1 MKRKRLSDEENRAL
15 RFIKAMGGLPE
26 VMRGFQ
32 KGMTYESDL
41 AEILYGDPY
50 KKVDERQAISE
61 VFNRLETEEK
71 RSKFFNGWGGFDKFV
86 RFFEGILGRYAEDAK
101 TLDELFDA
109 IEQATLPQGCEWPK
123 DRNGKSI
130 KPNDPVNI
138 YGEKM
143 RIVAIS
149 HKDRL
154 CIRPWEKANGG
165 GGFWVKSSEVSLSPC
180 GQETGAEKK
189 VLDADGNRVHIG
201 DTVYATS
208 DDATEFTVSGFRGGK
223 VIVNRAGHAS
233 KDIYPWFITRHP
245 FVLAADGE
253 PLKVGQ
259 TVWNINNGMEF
270 NVSRLPKPGE
280 YQAVE
285 VRYRNGSSTSFDPC
299 QLTHQRP
306 VLDAD
311 GNRIEPPMD
320 VWWVCEGDALGIHA
334 ERLHVDSIDGDVMV
348 ECRPFNGGTSVV
360 LEPSE
365 LYVKKPALDADGV
378 PIKKG
383 DTVFRASDGREFEVT
398 GIGGAFTIRVKDESM
413 EIGVWTTPVGFTHVK
428 PEPPDSWERVEE
440 DATLEAAAYCDRR
453 GIDVEEGHSF
463 VEPMACDLVRRAK
476 KLAEV
481 KR

>member
-130 KPNDPVNI
+130 KPNYPVNI

-223 VIVNRAGHAS
+223 VIVKRAGHAS
-233 KDIYPWFITRHP
+233 KEIYPWFITRHP
-245 FVLAADGE
+245 FVLAADGK

-285 VRYRNGSSTSFDPC
+285 VRHRNGSSTSFDPC
-299 QLTHQRP
+299 RLTHQRP

-311 GNRIEPPMD
+311 G
-320 VWWVCEGDALGIHA
+320 
-334 ERLHVDSIDGDVMV
+334 
-348 ECRPFNGGTSVV
+348 
-360 LEPSE
+360 
-365 LYVKKPALDADGV
+365 V
-378 PIKKG
+378 PINKG
-383 DTVFRASDGREFEVT
+383 DTVYSIETGEPVTVNCVEGGNPWFRATAGTMWHCSKFTHRAPVFAADGKPLREGETVWGVT
-398 GIGGAFTIRVKDESM
+398 GASYRITGAHDGGVFARHVNGSFGAEVKTAGGEGLYQLRADKL
-413 EIGVWTTPVGFTHVK
+413 TH
-428 PEPPDSWERVEE
+428 ERPDSWERIEE
-440 DATLEAAAYCDRR
+440 DAQLNPDDYWMHHSVGDEDRKN
-453 GIDVEEGHSF
+453 VALA
-463 VEPMACDLVRRAK
+463 MARDILHRCKA
-476 KLAEV
+476 LAEQE
-481 KR
+481 RGE